1 MVGKMPTLFDSTY
14 TGTNVVVVVVVLVV
28 VVVFGAFVVGGTV
41 SPTAVLTGVGV
52 VATVVADATVVVG
65 ATVVVTNSK
74 ICSGASSKRARP
86 WKTAKTAFMLSVVIR
101 GSMTESSPT
110 IFPRPSIW

>member
-14 TGTNVVVVVVVLVV
+14 TGTNVVVVVLVV

-41 SPTAVLTGVGV
+41 SPTTVLAGVGV
-52 VATVVADATVVVG
+52 VATVVADATMVVG
-65 ATVVVTNSK
+65 ATVVVGASK
-74 ICSGASSKRARP
+74 ICSGASTKRARP
-86 WKTAKTAFMLSVVIR
+86 WKTANTAFILSVVMR

-110 IFPRPSIW
+110 ILPRPSIW